1 MARTPFC
8 EWSGLLV
15 LRATTRAVARFDRRS
30 VRCQIGMVVQDG
42 ALQPGDILDSIIGID
57 DDPTFADV
65 LLPSPVQ

>member
-1 MARTPFC
+1 
-8 EWSGLLV
+8 
-15 LRATTRAVARFDRRS
+15 
-30 VRCQIGMVVQDG
+30 MVVQDG

>member
-1 MARTPFC
+1 M
-8 EWSGLLV
+8 
-15 LRATTRAVARFDRRS
+15 
-30 VRCQIGMVVQDG
+30 RCQIGMVVQDG